1 MAKILCI
8 ETSASALS
16 VCLAEDGRIL
26 ADRVCEEP
34 RQQAALT
41 APLVKEVLDAA
52 GVAVKDCD
60 AVCVSAGPGSY
71 TGLRVGASTAK
82 GGFRKIR
89 IRANSADLKAL
100 LPKALLIGS
109 ADLLNDS
116 HWNKGEMFEKIITE
130 MFTADKWV
138 KDSVPFFLAGD
149 AVIGG
154 ENVQI
159 KLNGA
164 ELTNEKIL
172 TRYGFLG

>member
-1 MAKILCI
+1 MNELLTAYRKN
-8 ETSASALS
+8 SASRIYYFGFIVAGLLY
-16 VCLAEDGRIL
+16 VVTGMTLDELATMCRM
-26 ADRVCEEP
+26 DR
-34 RQQAALT
+34 
-41 APLVKEVLDAA
+41 
-52 GVAVKDCD
+52 
-60 AVCVSAGPGSY
+60 
-71 TGLRVGASTAK
+71 ASTAK

-89 IRANSADLKAL
+89 IKAHSADLAAL
-100 LPKALLIGS
+100 IPKALLIGS

-130 MFTADKWV
+130 MFTTEKWS

-149 AVIGG
+149 AVING

-172 TRYGFLG
+172 KRFGFLA